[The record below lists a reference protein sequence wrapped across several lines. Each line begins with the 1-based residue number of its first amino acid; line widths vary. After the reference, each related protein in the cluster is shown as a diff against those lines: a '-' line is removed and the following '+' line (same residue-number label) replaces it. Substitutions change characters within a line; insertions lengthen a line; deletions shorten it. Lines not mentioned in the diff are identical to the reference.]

1 MGILRRLGILRDR
14 RASARTPVLVD
25 AQLELDAVDLHG
37 AARDLGDGGVFFETT
52 EPLAP
57 GLHGT
62 LIRGGEPV
70 NVRVTW
76 RRAGREPGV
85 GLAFEPQY
93 IRIRRMA

>member
-14 RASARTPVLVD
+14 RASARTPEMVD
-25 AQLELDAVDLHG
+25 AHLELDDLDLHG
-37 AARDLGDGGVFFETT
+37 ATSDLGDGGVFFETSV
-52 EPLAP
+52 PLAR

-62 LIRGGEPV
+62 LIRDGGPV

-76 RRAGREPGV
+76 RREQGV

-93 IRIRRMA
+93 IRIRRTA